1 MLLNLE
7 DNNNVTCNMKTTQY
21 IVSLVSILFVVHSN
35 HAQTTINASD
45 LPQAGGSYL
54 IQTSTADITGD
65 YVSTGANYV
74 WDFSTLDSNSE
85 TLVEFGGIAEAPALA
100 QFSFNNEWTNPDYLC
115 DIFGPG
121 EFDLAFLS
129 ELGIDLPVTISNM
142 MSYYQTSGSSY
153 NLAGISMNLEF
164 KGLNIPI
171 PIEYSDIDE
180 IYTLPL
186 NFQDV
191 ISSTS
196 AYEVDIPSVLNYAT
210 SATREGSVDG
220 WGTLLLPNGASHEV
234 LRISTTITTHDVL
247 TQAGGEPFEIDRIST
262 VYTWLG
268 DGGLPYLE
276 AKTIFG
282 TTYSVEYQ
290 GEAPNQDTSNTDGIT
305 VLTPSG
311 LIAFPNPA
319 SSGENIVLN
328 GADQET
334 TWDVSDFMGKIIISG
349 MGPIISTDL
358 FSPGAYIIST
368 SSEKGLN
375 TESLRVIIQ

>member
-1 MLLNLE
+1 
-7 DNNNVTCNMKTTQY
+7 MKTTQY
-21 IVSLVSILFVVHSN
+21 IVGLVSLLFVVQSN
-35 HAQTTINASD
+35 NAQTTVNASD

-65 YVSTGANYV
+65 YVSTGADYV

-85 TLVEFGGIAEAPALA
+85 TLVDFGAVDEAPFLA
-100 QFSFNNEWTNPDYLC
+100 QLSFNNAFSNPDYLC

-129 ELGIDLPVTISNM
+129 DLGIDLPVTLSNM
-142 MSYYQTSGSSY
+142 MSYNQTSGSSY
-153 NLAGISMNLEF
+153 NIAGISMNLEGF
-164 KGLNIPI
+164 DL

-180 IYTLPL
+180 IHPLPL

-196 AYEVDIPSVLNYAT
+196 AYEVDIPSVLNYTT

-220 WGTLLLPNGASHEV
+220 WGTLLLPNGASHDV
-234 LRISTTITTHDVL
+234 LRISTTITTHDIL
-247 TQAGGEPFEIDRIST
+247 TQEGGEPFEIDRIST

-290 GEAPNQDTSNTDGIT
+290 GEAPNEDTSNTDGMT
-305 VLTPSG
+305 ALTPSDFV
-311 LIAFPNPA
+311 AFPNPA
-319 SSGENIVLN
+319 SSGENIVLS

-334 TWDVSDFMGKIIISG
+334 TWDVSDLMGKIIISG
-349 MGPIISTDL
+349 MGTVISTDL

-368 SSEKGLN
+368 TSQKGLK
-375 TESLRVIIQ
+375 TESIRVIVQ

>member
-1 MLLNLE
+1 MRDLLE

-21 IVSLVSILFVVHSN
+21 IVGLVSLLFVVQSTN
-35 HAQTTINASD
+35 AQTTINASD

-65 YVSTGANYV
+65 YVSTGADYV
-74 WDFSTLDSNSE
+74 WDFSNLDSNSE
-85 TLVEFGGIAEAPALA
+85 TSHDFGGIEEAPVLA
-100 QFSFNNEWTNPDYLC
+100 QLSFNNAWTNPDYLC

-129 ELGIDLPVTISNM
+129 ELGIDLPVTLSNM
-142 MSYYQTSGSSY
+142 MSYSQTSGSSY
-153 NLAGISMNLEF
+153 NIAGISMNLEGF
-164 KGLNIPI
+164 DF

-180 IYTLPL
+180 IHPLPL

-196 AYEVDIPSVLNYAT
+196 AYEVDIPTVLNYAT
-210 SATREGSVDG
+210 SATREGAVDG

-234 LRISTTITTHDVL
+234 LRTSTTITTHDIL

-276 AKTIFG
+276 VKTIFG

-290 GEAPNQDTSNTDGIT
+290 GEAPNEDTSNTDGIT
-305 VLTPSG
+305 ALTPAKF
-311 LIAFPNPA
+311 IAFPNPA
-319 SSGENIVLN
+319 SSGENIVLS

-334 TWDVSDFMGKIIISG
+334 TWDVSDLMGKVIMSG
-349 MGPIISTDL
+349 MGQIISTDRL
-358 FSPGAYIIST
+358 SPGAYFIST

-375 TESLRVIIQ
+375 TETVRVIIQ

>member
-1 MLLNLE
+1 MLLNIE

-21 IVSLVSILFVVHSN
+21 IVSLVSILFAVHSN

-85 TLVEFGGIAEAPALA
+85 TLFEFGGIAEAPALA
-100 QFSFNNEWTNPDYLC
+100 QFSFNNAWTNPDYLC

-153 NLAGISMNLEF
+153 NLAGISMNLEGF
-164 KGLNIPI
+164 DLPV
-171 PIEYSDIDE
+171 EYSDIDE
-180 IYTLPL
+180 IHPLPL

-247 TQAGGEPFEIDRIST
+247 TQAGGEPFEIDRVST

-311 LIAFPNPA
+311 LVAFPNPA
-319 SSGENIVLN
+319 SSGENIVLS

-334 TWDVSDFMGKIIISG
+334 KWDVSDLMGKIIISG
-349 MGPIISTDL
+349 MGKVISTDL
-358 FSPGAYIIST
+358 FSPGSYIIST

-375 TESLRVIIQ
+375 TESLRIIIQ

>member
-1 MLLNLE
+1 
-7 DNNNVTCNMKTTQY
+7 MKTTQY
-21 IVSLVSILFVVHSN
+21 IVGLVSLLFVVQSN
-35 HAQTTINASD
+35 NAQTTVNASD

-65 YVSTGANYV
+65 YVSTGADYV

-85 TLVEFGGIAEAPALA
+85 TLVDFGAVDEAPFLA
-100 QFSFNNEWTNPDYLC
+100 QLSFNNAFSNPDYLC

-153 NLAGISMNLEF
+153 NLAGISMNLEGF
-164 KGLNIPI
+164 DI

-180 IYTLPL
+180 IYNLPL

>member
-1 MLLNLE
+1 MP
-7 DNNNVTCNMKTTQY
+7 Y
-21 IVSLVSILFVVHSN
+21 IISLVALLLIVHSKN
-35 HAQTTINASD
+35 AQTTVNASD

-65 YVSTGANYV
+65 YVSTGADYI

-85 TLVEFGGIAEAPALA
+85 TLVEFGATNEAPFLA
-100 QFSFNNEWTNPDYLC
+100 QLSFNNALTNPDYIC
-115 DIFGPG
+115 DVFGPG
-121 EFDLAFLS
+121 EFDLTFLS
-129 ELGIDLPVTISNM
+129 EIGIDLPVTISNL

-153 NLAGISMNLEF
+153 NIAGISLNLEGF
-164 KGLNIPI
+164 DL

-180 IYTLPL
+180 IHPLPL

-234 LRISTTITTHDVL
+234 LRISTTITTHDVI
-247 TQAGGEPFEIDRIST
+247 TQEGGEPFEIST

-276 AKTIFG
+276 AKTLFG
-282 TTYSVEYQ
+282 TTYSVKYQ

-305 VLTPSG
+305 AHTPSDFV
-311 LIAFPNPA
+311 AFPNPA
-319 SSGENIVLN
+319 SSGENIVLS

-334 TWDVSDFMGKIIISG
+334 TWEVSDLMGKMIISG
-349 MGPIISTDL
+349 MGTVISTDL
-358 FSPGAYIIST
+358 FSPGTYIIST
-368 SSEKGLN
+368 SSEKRLN
-375 TESLRVIIQ
+375 TKSLRIIIQ

>member
-85 TLVEFGGIAEAPALA
+85 TLVEFGGIAEAPAFA
-100 QFSFNNEWTNPDYLC
+100 QFSFNNAWTNPDYLC

-164 KGLNIPI
+164 KGFDIPI

-196 AYEVDIPSVLNYAT
+196 AYEVDINVLNYAT

-247 TQAGGEPFEIDRIST
+247 TQAGGEPFEIHRVST

-276 AKTIFG
+276 AKTLFG
-282 TTYSVEYQ
+282 TTYSVKYQ

-305 VLTPSG
+305 AHTPSDFV
-311 LIAFPNPA
+311 AFPNPA
-319 SSGENIVLN
+319 SSGENIVLS

-334 TWDVSDFMGKIIISG
+334 KWEVSDLMGKMIISG
-349 MGPIISTDL
+349 MGTVISTDL
-358 FSPGAYIIST
+358 FSPGTYIIST
-368 SSEKGLN
+368 SSEKRLD
-375 TESLRVIIQ
+375 TKSVRVIIQ

>member
-1 MLLNLE
+1 
-7 DNNNVTCNMKTTQY
+7 MKIIQY
-21 IVSLVSILFVVHSN
+21 IFGLVSLLFVVQSN
-35 HAQTTINASD
+35 NAQTTVNASD
-45 LPQAGGSYL
+45 LPQTGGSYL

-65 YVSTGANYV
+65 YVSTGADYV

-85 TLVEFGGIAEAPALA
+85 TLVEFGEIAEAPVLA
-100 QFSFNNEWTNPDYLC
+100 QLSFNNEWTNPDYLC

-129 ELGIDLPVTISNM
+129 ELGIDLPVTLSNM

-153 NLAGISMNLEF
+153 NIAGISMNLEGF
-164 KGLNIPI
+164 DL

-180 IYTLPL
+180 IHPLPL

-247 TQAGGEPFEIDRIST
+247 TQEGGEPFEIDRIST

-290 GEAPNQDTSNTDGIT
+290 GEAPNEDTSNTDGMT
-305 VLTPSG
+305 ALTPSDFV
-311 LIAFPNPA
+311 AFPNPA
-319 SSGENIVLN
+319 FSGENIVLS

-334 TWDVSDFMGKIIISG
+334 TWNVSDLMGKIIISG
-349 MGPIISTDL
+349 MGTVISTDL

-368 SSEKGLN
+368 TSQKGLK
-375 TESLRVIIQ
+375 TESIRVIVQ

>member
-1 MLLNLE
+1 MFGILE
-7 DNNNVTCNMKTTQY
+7 DNNNVTCSMKTIQY
-21 IVSLVSILFVVHSN
+21 IVGLVSLLFVVHSN
-35 HAQTTINASD
+35 NAQITVNASD

-65 YVSTGANYV
+65 YVSTGTDYV

-85 TLVEFGGIAEAPALA
+85 TLFEFGGIEEAPTLA
-100 QFSFNNEWTNPDYLC
+100 QLSFNNTWTNPDYLC

-121 EFDLAFLS
+121 EFDLAFLT

-142 MSYYQTSGSSY
+142 LSYYQTTGSSY
-153 NLAGISMNLEF
+153 NLAGISMNLEGF
-164 KGLNIPI
+164 DF

-180 IYTLPL
+180 IHPLPL

-290 GEAPNQDTSNTDGIT
+290 GEAPNEDTSNTDGMT
-305 VLTPSG
+305 ALTPSDF
-311 LIAFPNPA
+311 IAFPNPA
-319 SSGENIVLN
+319 SSGENIVLS

-334 TWDVSDFMGKIIISG
+334 TWDVSDLMGKIIISG
-349 MGPIISTDL
+349 MGTVISTDL
-358 FSPGAYIIST
+358 FSPGSYIIST
-368 SSEKGLN
+368 SSEKGLK
-375 TESLRVIIQ
+375 TESVRVIIQ

>member
-1 MLLNLE
+1 MIGKLKDYNF
-7 DNNNVTCNMKTTQY
+7 VTCSMKTIPY
-21 IVSLVSILFVVHSN
+21 ICSLVALLFVVHCN
-35 HAQTTINASD
+35 HAQTTVNASD

-65 YVSTGANYV
+65 YVSTGADYV

-85 TLVEFGGIAEAPALA
+85 TLVEFGATNEAPFLA
-100 QFSFNNEWTNPDYLC
+100 QLSFNNALTNPDYIC
-115 DIFGPG
+115 DVFGPG

-153 NLAGISMNLEF
+153 NLAGISMNLEGF
-164 KGLNIPI
+164 DL

-180 IYTLPL
+180 IHPLPL

-234 LRISTTITTHDVL
+234 LRISTTITTQDVL
-247 TQAGGEPFEIDRIST
+247 TQEGGEPFEIDRIST

-276 AKTIFG
+276 AKTLFG
-282 TTYSVEYQ
+282 TTFSVKYQ
-290 GEAPNQDTSNTDGIT
+290 GEAPNQDTSNTDGMT
-305 VLTPSG
+305 ALTPSDFV
-311 LIAFPNPA
+311 AFPNPA
-319 SSGENIVLN
+319 TSGENIVLN
-328 GADQET
+328 GADQEI
-334 TWDVSDFMGKIIISG
+334 TWDVSNLMGKIILSG
-349 MGPIISTDL
+349 IGTVIATDL
-358 FSPGAYIIST
+358 FSPGTYIIST
-368 SSEKGLN
+368 SSKKGLN
-375 TESLRVIIQ
+375 TESVRVIIQ

>member
-1 MLLNLE
+1 
-7 DNNNVTCNMKTTQY
+7 MKTTQY
-21 IVSLVSILFVVHSN
+21 IVGLVSLLFVVQSN
-35 HAQTTINASD
+35 NAQTTVNASD

-54 IQTSTADITGD
+54 IQTSTADLTGD
-65 YVSTGANYV
+65 YVSTGADYV

-85 TLVEFGGIAEAPALA
+85 TLVEFGAVDEAPVLA
-100 QFSFNNEWTNPDYLC
+100 QLSFNNAWTNPDYLC

-129 ELGIDLPVTISNM
+129 DLGIDLPVTLSNM

-153 NLAGISMNLEF
+153 NIAGISMNLEGF
-164 KGLNIPI
+164 DL

-180 IYTLPL
+180 IHPLPL

-196 AYEVDIPSVLNYAT
+196 AYEVDIPSVLNYTT

-220 WGTLLLPNGASHEV
+220 WGTLLLPNGASHDV
-234 LRISTTITTHDVL
+234 LRISTTITTHDIL
-247 TQAGGEPFEIDRIST
+247 TQEGGEPFEIDRIST

-290 GEAPNQDTSNTDGIT
+290 GEAPNEDTSNTDGMT
-305 VLTPSG
+305 ALTPSDFV
-311 LIAFPNPA
+311 AFPNPA
-319 SSGENIVLN
+319 SSGENIVLS

-334 TWDVSDFMGKIIISG
+334 TWDVSDLMGKIIISG
-349 MGPIISTDL
+349 MGTVISTDL

-368 SSEKGLN
+368 TSQKGLK
-375 TESLRVIIQ
+375 TESIRVIVQ

>member
-1 MLLNLE
+1 
-7 DNNNVTCNMKTTQY
+7 MKTIQY
-21 IVSLVSILFVVHSN
+21 IVGLVSLLFVVQSN
-35 HAQTTINASD
+35 NAQTTVNASD

-54 IQTSTADITGD
+54 IQTSTANITGD
-65 YVSTGANYV
+65 YVSTGADYV

-85 TLVEFGGIAEAPALA
+85 TLVEFGEVAEAPVLA
-100 QFSFNNEWTNPDYLC
+100 QLSFNNAWTNPDYLC

-129 ELGIDLPVTISNM
+129 ELGIDLPVTLSNM

-153 NLAGISMNLEF
+153 NLAGISI
-164 KGLNIPI
+164 NIEGGDL

-180 IYTLPL
+180 IHPLPL

-247 TQAGGEPFEIDRIST
+247 TQEGGEPFEIDRIST

-290 GEAPNQDTSNTDGIT
+290 GEAPNEDTSNTDGMT
-305 VLTPSG
+305 ALTPSNF
-311 LIAFPNPA
+311 IAFPNPA
-319 SSGENIVLN
+319 SSGENIVLS

-334 TWDVSDFMGKIIISG
+334 TWDVSDLMGKIIISG
-349 MGPIISTDL
+349 MGTVISTDL
-358 FSPGAYIIST
+358 FSPGSYIIST
-368 SSEKGLN
+368 SSEKGLK
-375 TESLRVIIQ
+375 TESVRVIVQ

>member
-100 QFSFNNEWTNPDYLC
+100 QFSFNNAWTNPDYLC

-153 NLAGISMNLEF
+153 NLAGISMNLEGF
-164 KGLNIPI
+164 DI

-282 TTYSVEYQ
+282 TTYSLEYQ
-290 GEAPNQDTSNTDGIT
+290 GEAPNQDSSNTDGIT

-311 LIAFPNPA
+311 LVAFPNPA
-319 SSGENIVLN
+319 SSGENIVLS

-334 TWDVSDFMGKIIISG
+334 TWEISDFMGKIIISG

-358 FSPGAYIIST
+358 FSPGSYIIST